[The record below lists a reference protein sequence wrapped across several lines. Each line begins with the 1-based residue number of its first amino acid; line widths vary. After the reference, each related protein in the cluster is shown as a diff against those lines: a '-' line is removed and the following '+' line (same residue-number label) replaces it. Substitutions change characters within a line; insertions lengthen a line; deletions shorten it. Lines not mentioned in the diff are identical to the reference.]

1 MLIDIVRKAVR
12 VDSTCTD
19 DEIEVYIEAA
29 KADMR
34 RLGIRKELV
43 DDETTMHP
51 MVKHAIMCYCAGS
64 YGLENTDAPRYR
76 TSYYRIVTNLVN
88 SSLNESLYEEPEQAD
103 TTPDNPDTAI
113 DNPDTGSDAPD
124 AGDGEGGANP

>member
-1 MLIDIVRKAVR
+1 MLIDIVRKAIR
-12 VDSTCTD
+12 VESTYTD

-43 DDETTMHP
+43 EDEATMHP

-103 TTPDNPDTAI
+103 TDPDASDIPDT
-113 DNPDTGSDAPD
+113 DPDTTSTD
-124 AGDGEGGANP
+124 DGEGGDGS

>member
-1 MLIDIVRKAVR
+1 MLIDVVRKAIR
-12 VDSTCTD
+12 VESTYTD

-43 DDETTMHP
+43 EDESTMHP

-76 TSYYRIVTNLVN
+76 TSYYRIVTGLVN
-88 SSLNESLYEEPEQAD
+88 SSLNESLYEEPEETD
-103 TTPDNPDTAI
+103 TGS
-113 DNPDTGSDAPD
+113 DNPDTGSDTGPD
-124 AGDGEGGANP
+124 ATDTDGEGGDEP